1 MSFLNRLTSLSS
13 VRICQTVRH
22 QFRQQIAKSV
32 KHQQKSATPLSSL
45 IVVQQ
50 RLYSTLQP
58 ELKTKLDKLVK
69 QHKIV
74 LFMKGDKDSPKC
86 GFSNV
91 ITQVSSLKILK
102 LIALIEDLV
111 RSNLMLINAN
121 APVFLSS
128 ISIGL

>member
-1 MSFLNRLTSLSS
+1 MSLLNRLTSLSS
-13 VRICQTVRH
+13 VRICQTIGQ
-22 QFRQQIAKSV
+22 QFRQQIANSV
-32 KHQQKSATPLSSL
+32 KRQQKSTVQHLSPLTAS
-45 IVVQQ
+45 QR

-91 ITQVSSLKILK
+91 ITQVSLGDSQ
-102 LIALIEDLV
+102 V
-111 RSNLMLINAN
+111 
-121 APVFLSS
+121 LSS
-128 ISIGL
+128 YLQSIAPAINR